1 MSGIDWKTA
10 KIDQRELFSFSAQQV
25 AGLDERICTHQGV
38 NGCVLLATCNRTE
51 LYLTVEEEFY
61 PNPAALLCA
70 EAGVPFEPFRGAFH
84 TRSGYQVVRHLME
97 VACGLRSQV
106 LGEDQIVTQVKT
118 ASETAHQ
125 AGAAD
130 SVLQTLFRLAATAGK
145 EVKGRVRLTA
155 VPLSVASRAVELL
168 AACGPLTGKRAVV
181 IGNGEMGRLASTL
194 LVDAGCD
201 VTVTLRSYRH
211 GETIVPRGCNT
222 APYDNRLD
230 AIEGSDILLS
240 ATTSPHFTITKDQL
254 SALNAP
260 PSRVADLAMPRDID
274 PAVKEMPNIR
284 FFDMDCMGAAAPEEE
299 NAEGIQE
306 IHEIIEKKTAEFYQ
320 WWDYKRALPLI
331 EELKELAV
339 GRALGAQ
346 QFDKL
351 CEHLSGD
358 ALDAARQGAAYA
370 AEKTVEL
377 LLGGMKAA
385 VTPEILGNCRN
396 KLIER
401 APKRSLAA
409 HKKAEV

>member
-84 TRSGYQVVRHLME
+84 TRSGYQAVRHLME

-168 AACGPLTGKRAVV
+168 GACGPLTGKRAVV

-339 GRALGAQ
+339 SRALGAQ

-351 CEHLSGD
+351 CEPLSGD

-385 VTPEILGNCRN
+385 VTPEILGTCRN